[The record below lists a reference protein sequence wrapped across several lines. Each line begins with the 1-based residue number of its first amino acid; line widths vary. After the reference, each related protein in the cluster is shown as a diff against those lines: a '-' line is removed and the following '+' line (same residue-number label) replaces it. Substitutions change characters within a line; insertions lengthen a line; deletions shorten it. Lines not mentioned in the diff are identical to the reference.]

1 MNESPVFHVLERT
14 ECETLLAS
22 QHVGRLAYSFRDR
35 VDIEPVH
42 YVFYGGH
49 IYGRTQYGA
58 KVDVLA
64 HHPWVA
70 FEVDRVESMF
80 RWRSVVVHGRLEFP
94 DPLGSVSERER
105 YEEGVA
111 AFRTLLP
118 TAFTE
123 DDPTPA
129 RELIFILP
137 VSECT
142 GRASTPP
149 ERS

>member
-1 MNESPVFHVLERT
+1 
-14 ECETLLAS
+14 
-22 QHVGRLAYSFRDR
+22 
-35 VDIEPVH
+35 
-42 YVFYGGH
+42 
-49 IYGRTQYGA
+49 
-58 KVDVLA
+58 
-64 HHPWVA
+64 
-70 FEVDRVESMF
+70 MF

>member
-1 MNESPVFHVLERT
+1 MKESPTFLVLDRA
-14 ECETLLAS
+14 ECEALLAT

-42 YVFYGGH
+42 YVFYAGN

-80 RWRSVVVHGRLEFP
+80 RWRSVVVHGRIEFP
-94 DPLGSVSERER
+94 DPLGSVADRDR
-105 YEEGVA
+105 YAEGMA

-118 TAFTE
+118 TAFTT
-123 DDPTPA
+123 DDPTPG
-129 RELIFILP
+129 RELVFVLP
-137 VSECT
+137 VAEIT
-142 GRASTPP
+142 GRAAVPP
-149 ERS
+149 DHA